1 MAAAKTPRKS
11 TTKKAEEVD
20 LTKDQTP
27 EEAEEAAALVA
38 ELTIDEDQ
46 TEGEALLANAIAD
59 DSVEAV
65 PAKTKS
71 VDMASASEDTV
82 YRIKVLEAGLVVHG
96 AFLLQGSTP
105 VVPEAIYNQDDEEQ
119 IKQYGKVY
127 FRKA

>member
-1 MAAAKTPRKS
+1 MATAKTPRK
-11 TTKKAEEVD
+11 TTAKKAVEVD

-38 ELTIDEDQ
+38 ELTLQDDQ

-65 PAKTKS
+65 PAKTEA
-71 VDMASASEDTV
+71 VDMATDSEDTV
-82 YRIKVLEAGLVVHG
+82 YKIKVLEEGFVVHG
-96 AFLLQGSTP
+96 AFLLKGS
-105 VVPEAIYNQDDEEQ
+105 VVEVPESIYRQDDEEQ
-119 IKQYGKVY
+119 LVQYGKVF